1 MSTKPAPSKRS
12 ARTKGPSRGQ
22 AKSKIV
28 VRRLPAN
35 LPEHVFLDSIKG
47 LVPDSA
53 LDRPTTWVAGKVSK
67 NPVKANTFARAYIY
81 FKNEKVALEFQK
93 AYHGHTFVDRN
104 GNEGKAHV
112 EFAPF
117 QKIPRE
123 QRKADTKQGTIE
135 EDPDYIAFLQSLTAD
150 PTDAEKE
157 MKLSG
162 TEQLLKESAINPK
175 STPLLEALR
184 AQKAAAQAK
193 AQAAK
198 LAARQARQAGKAG
211 ISNAGKVQI
220 TILANRNAKD
230 AANKAGAVA
239 STNAG
244 ASANKPQPS
253 QNRKAAQAAEAEST
267 QQAKPKRERKR
278 RDRAGKR
285 AGSEA
290 ASTGNANQQ
299 QGEPATPQITLLK
312 PKGAQSG
319 SQSSNSAAHGSGQ
332 QEARPQSTQG
342 QTGQGG
348 PSPGGRRGHQNQA
361 IQQNQGNNSNNSNN
375 TPQAGN
381 AGSGVSTKKESAQPA
396 NAEGGQG
403 RSGRSRR
410 NRGDRAKQDP
420 KAAGDKAAG
429 SNSSTNTNAQ
439 LNSNNNGSNA
449 NSGSNTGNKPEGQS
463 GGGRSGRNRRS
474 RGGGQENST
483 TPTAQG

>member
-12 ARTKGPSRGQ
+12 ARTKGPNRGQ

-35 LPEHVFLDSIKG
+35 LPEHVFMDSIKG
-47 LVPDSA
+47 LVPDSV

-81 FKNEKVALEFQK
+81 FKNEKAALEFQR

-135 EDPDYIAFLQSLTAD
+135 EDPDYIAFLQTLTAD

-211 ISNAGKVQI
+211 ISNPGKVQI

-230 AANKAGAVA
+230 AANKAGAAA
-239 STNAG
+239 SSNS
-244 ASANKPQPS
+244 SAATNKPQAS
-253 QNRKAAQAAEAEST
+253 QSKKTAQAPETEST
-267 QQAKPKRERKR
+267 QQTKPKRERKR
-278 RDRAGKR
+278 RDRASKR
-285 AGSEA
+285 AGNEVSPA
-290 ASTGNANQQ
+290 GNTNQQ
-299 QGEPATPQITLLK
+299 QEPTTPQITLLK
-312 PKGAQSG
+312 PKNNAQSG
-319 SQSSNSAAHGSGQ
+319 PQSSNSTAQGSGQ
-332 QEARPQSTQG
+332 LEARAQAAQS
-342 QTGQGG
+342 QTSQGG
-348 PSPGGRRGHQNQA
+348 PNSSGRRGHQNQSN
-361 IQQNQGNNSNNSNN
+361 QNNQGNNSNNGNN
-375 TPQAGN
+375 TPQTS
-381 AGSGVSTKKESAQPA
+381 SGANTKKEPNQPG
-396 NAEGGQG
+396 NTEGGQG

-410 NRGDRAKQDP
+410 NRGDRTKQDA
-420 KAAGDKAAG
+420 KATGDNTAGG
-429 SNSSTNTNAQ
+429 TPGTNTNTPP
-439 LNSNNNGSNA
+439 NPNNNNNNNA
-449 NSGSNTGNKPEGQS
+449 NSPSNSGNKPDGQS
-463 GGGRSGRNRRS
+463 SGGRSGRNRRG
-474 RGGGQENST
+474 RGGGQE
-483 TPTAQG
+483 TAAAPGAQ

>member
-1 MSTKPAPSKRS
+1 MSTKTAPSKRS

-35 LPEHVFLDSIKG
+35 LPEHVFMDSIKG

-81 FKNEKVALEFQK
+81 FKNEKLALEFQK
-93 AYHGHTFVDRN
+93 TYHGHTFVDRH

-123 QRKADTKQGTIE
+123 QRRADTKQGTIE
-135 EDPDYIAFLQSLTAD
+135 EDSDYIAFLKSLTAD

-184 AQKAAAQAK
+184 AQKAAVQAK
-193 AQAAK
+193 ALAAK

-211 ISNAGKVQI
+211 ISSAGKVQI

-230 AANKAGAVA
+230 AANKAGTA
-239 STNAG
+239 
-244 ASANKPQPS
+244 ASANAAGSTSNKSQPPQGK
-253 QNRKAAQAAEAEST
+253 KAAQASEPESA
-267 QQAKPKRERKR
+267 QGAKPKRERKR
-278 RDRAGKR
+278 RDRASKR
-285 AGSEA
+285 
-290 ASTGNANQQ
+290 TGNEAVSTSNSNQQ
-299 QGEPATPQITLLK
+299 QGDSASPQITLLK
-312 PKGAQSG
+312 PKNVQG
-319 SQSSNSAAHGSGQ
+319 SQSSNSAAQGSGQ
-332 QEARPQSTQG
+332 QEVRPQSVQN
-342 QTGQGG
+342 QFSQGG
-348 PSPGGRRGHQNQA
+348 SNSGRRG
-361 IQQNQGNNSNNSNN
+361 QQNQGNYNNQGNNGNSGNAAQ
-375 TPQAGN
+375 TGN
-381 AGSGVSTKKESAQPA
+381 AGSAGNAKKDPAQPA

-420 KAAGDKAAG
+420 KTGCDNAAGG
-429 SNSSTNTNAQ
+429 NPSTNSNSSSTPNT
-439 LNSNNNGSNA
+439 NSNNNT
-449 NSGSNTGNKPEGQS
+449 NSGSNAGNKPEGQS
-463 GGGRSGRNRRS
+463 GGGRSGRNRRG

-483 TPTAQG
+483 MSAAQS